1 MRSENVGPITIN
13 NFLEP
18 FGSAAAALDTLP
30 DLIRHGGAKRNKI
43 APLSAARQKYETIQ
57 AAGVNLVARGED
69 RYPHL
74 LAQVEDAPRSLLVR
88 GFVRIL
94 NTKPLTFSG
103 TAMPLLIGFGS
114 PKILPPILGSL
125 DFSRCRAWPAA
136 SILRRTKDPSHPG
149 RSQSSR
155 EVRIPCIRE
164 RTKPSMTL

>member
-1 MRSENVGPITIN
+1 MRSENVGPITFN

-57 AAGVNLVARGED
+57 AAGVDLVARGED

-94 NTKPLTFSG
+94 NTKPLTL
-103 TAMPLLIGFGS
+103 AICLIDVFLDRRVSCCWMIANSS
-114 PKILPPILGSL
+114 P
-125 DFSRCRAWPAA
+125 
-136 SILRRTKDPSHPG
+136 
-149 RSQSSR
+149 SSR
-155 EVRIPCIRE
+155 SESVSKSSSTSSGSVE
-164 RTKPSMTL
+164 